1 MQIIWHNSKSH
12 PPTDTTATLPLSQG
26 GISFPDLNVEF
37 DIRAA
42 KLMTTFFNPDPPFWA
57 RMLNHTTQTSH
68 NWSIPYLIF
77 NHQGTTLP
85 LEPRR
90 AGLNACKRIWEKSF
104 TILLSNPSLKQLRP
118 LLAYSPLH
126 PLSPTPIHPSL
137 SPWTWQE
144 IFHVHRPRKVSD
156 VMWHMAHNHIPT
168 GLRVAGI
175 SPDGPHCPWCPSIL
189 NSTIHLFYSC
199 TTTSQ
204 VWAWADSTAR
214 LLTSLLSPLTSL
226 ILHSHSEDR
235 QRIGRLIQ

>member
-1 MQIIWHNSKSH
+1 MFS
-12 PPTDTTATLPLSQG
+12 DLS
-26 GISFPDLNVEF
+26 D
-37 DIRAA
+37 
-42 KLMTTFFNPDPPFWA
+42 
-57 RMLNHTTQTSH
+57 
-68 NWSIPYLIF
+68 
-77 NHQGTTLP
+77 
-85 LEPRR
+85 
-90 AGLNACKRIWEKSF
+90 
-104 TILLSNPSLKQLRP
+104 PSLPQLRS
-118 LLAYSPLH
+118 LLAYSPLT
-126 PLSPTPIHPSL
+126 PLLPSPSHPSL

-156 VMWHMAHNHIPT
+156 VMWRMAHNHIPT

-226 ILHSHSEDR
+226 ILHSQSEDR
-235 QRIGRLIQ
+235 QRIGRLIQSAAIYTIWIAYSDRAFGQKNTPSPSDLKHLYIYHILSYRHTDLAIHAKSPWPSISSISNI